1 MDNWEIDD
9 ETMMKMYEEFE
20 QQRGSAPVNEENVAV
35 DFVPEMQVENLPPS
49 RVGGTSTLAMD
60 SGESKHQSLHG
71 KLMDVLA
78 RRKTNNASTS
88 RTGPRILCYCGAECQ
103 VVVCRSERNAG
114 RRFYRCESYDLQTS
128 NQ

>member
-1 MDNWEIDD
+1 MDDGELDD
-9 ETMMKMYEEFE
+9 EMMMKMYDEFE
-20 QQRGSAPVNEENVAV
+20 QQQGFAPLNEENVEV
-35 DFVPEMQVENLPPS
+35 DFVPETQVENLPPS

-88 RTGPRILCYCGAECQ
+88 RIAPRVLCYCEAEC
-103 VVVCRSERNAG
+103 
-114 RRFYRCESYDLQTS
+114 
-128 NQ
+128 